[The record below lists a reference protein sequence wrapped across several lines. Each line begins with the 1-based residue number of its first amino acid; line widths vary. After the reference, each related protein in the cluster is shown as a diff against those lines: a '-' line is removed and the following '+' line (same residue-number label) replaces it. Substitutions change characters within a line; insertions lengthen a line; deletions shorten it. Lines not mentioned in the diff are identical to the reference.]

1 MSGVQIPP
9 PLPKGENILDRYIE
23 LEGTSNFRDL
33 GGYKTSNGSLIR
45 KGIVFRSDNLSH
57 LTSSDIEKVKRLGIK
72 TVCDFRSDF
81 EMQEFPSPFNNKSSP
96 KLLHIPIKTLGAQD
110 LQELALREGVTS
122 EELANEL
129 QLHYVLYVNQH
140 KKKYS
145 KFLNTIAYGDIPL
158 VFHCFAGKDRTG
170 FGSLLFLGLM
180 GVDKD
185 TIIDDYLLTNNF
197 YKGPIQGSNW
207 KDSISETLK
216 PLFEARADYI
226 NAAFN
231 EIYSRYEKLEDFVIE
246 ELNVDLKTID
256 LIKEKILE

>member
-9 PLPKGENILDRYIE
+9 PLPEGENILERYIE

-33 GGYKTSNGSLIR
+33 GGYETSDGQKIR
-45 KGIVFRSDNLSH
+45 KGILFRSDNLSH
-57 LTSSDIEKVKRLGIK
+57 LTAGDIEKVKQLGIK

-81 EMQEFPSPFNNKSSP
+81 EMQEFPSPFTKESSP

-122 EELANEL
+122 EELASEL

-140 KKKYS
+140 KKRYS
-145 KFLNTIAYGDIPL
+145 KFLNAIAYDDIPL

-180 GVDKD
+180 GVNKD
-185 TIIDDYLLTNNF
+185 TIIDDYLLTNDL

-207 KDSISETLK
+207 KDSISETLR
-216 PLFEARADYI
+216 PLFEARSDYI

-231 EIYSRYEKLEDFVIE
+231 EIYNRHKRVEDFVIK
-246 ELNVDLKTID
+246 ELNVDLETIEI
-256 LIKEKILE
+256 IKGKILE